1 MASVAILSTIL
12 LLLPPGR
19 AQDAAGAAPQAN
31 LPAAD
36 ALEAAVLPDGVAAAA
51 RDARDT
57 GGAGFRVVEFGRD
70 LYMESDV
77 MLQGIQ
83 AVETLTFPRPQT
95 WALDGDPLLRL
106 RFDHS
111 AAAAAERSHLTVRI
125 NGAAIGAERLD
136 ADNVV
141 DGELVVRIPRG
152 LLKDYNELRMTA
164 VQHINEECE
173 DPFDPAL
180 WTRIRRDSTIEWD
193 YTALPAQETLESFP
207 LPLFDPLGYGPL
219 ELALVASGP
228 LSEAQLD
235 AIGRVGFV
243 MGRHAAYR
251 KVRMVEPVAELGMAR
266 TAALIVGTPAE
277 APIVTAL
284 LGDAPRAG
292 EGMVGLVRNPT
303 DPTLPVLV
311 VAGGDAA
318 GLRKAVLAVG
328 GMDRADLLSGRV
340 ARVEAVDNAPPPAS
354 RQDPLPAPPRSAFTL
369 EDLGIEDVTVR
380 GYYAPP
386 VTIPLRLEGDAHAQ
400 IEGARIGVDY
410 SYAAN
415 LDTRLST
422 MEVRI
427 GGITLRSVS
436 LDDPA
441 GEEKARLWVDL
452 PFELVEP
459 RANIEVVFHLFP
471 NDFQSCVYV
480 HDKQIWATVF
490 GSTSIEVNRDHYAML
505 PDLTLLR
512 HDLWP
517 YGKGLEGSGV
527 VVITADS
534 PGPADA
540 AAAAQVLAELGRTSV
555 APNPSFEVV
564 VGAAGALAAHAAKQA
579 IVLVGDGRNSTF
591 DALAAAQQVSTDGD
605 LERTLAT
612 AADTLLKATVGT
624 PNGFIEQ
631 LISPANPDRTVL
643 VLRAGDA
650 RTLAPLARAFQDE
663 GLLLQMEGNA
673 AVLSDAAGVKSI
685 AVVDKKQIGVIP
697 LRSQVQTFL
706 RGSWGLLGIGVLI
719 AAVLLAFVV
728 RAWAALR
735 GGQA

>member
-1 MASVAILSTIL
+1 MPSVGLFSTL
-12 LLLPPGR
+12 LLLVPVSG
-19 AQDAAGAAPQAN
+19 AQDRAGAAPQAN
-31 LPAAD
+31 LPTA
-36 ALEAAVLPDGVAAAA
+36 AAVESAALPDGVNAAG
-51 RDARDT
+51 RDPRDT
-57 GGAGFRVVEFGRD
+57 GGAGYRIVEFGRD
-70 LYMESDV
+70 LYMDSDV
-77 MLQGIQ
+77 MLQGVQ
-83 AVETLTFPRPQT
+83 AIETVTFPRPQT
-95 WALDGDPLLRL
+95 WTLDTDPLLRL

-111 AAAAAERSHLTVRI
+111 AALTPARSHLTVRI

-136 ADNVV
+136 VDNVV

-152 LLKDYNELRMTA
+152 LLKDYNELRVTA
-164 VQHINEECE
+164 VQHIDDECE

-180 WTRIRRDSTIEWD
+180 WTRIRRDSTIDWD
-193 YTALPAQETLESFP
+193 YTAFPVQETLESFP
-207 LPLFDPLGYGPL
+207 MPLFDPLGYGPL

-235 AIGRVGFV
+235 AVGRVGFV

-251 KVRMVEPVAELGMAR
+251 KVRMVEPVADVGLAR
-266 TAALIVGTPAE
+266 TAALVVGTPAE
-277 APIVTAL
+277 APIVSTL
-284 LGDAPRAG
+284 LGDTPRAG
-292 EGMVGLVRNPT
+292 EGMVGLVRNPA

-311 VAGGDAA
+311 VTGGDAA

-328 GMDRADLLSGRV
+328 GLDRADLLSGRV
-340 ARVEAVDNAPPPAS
+340 ARVEAVDDAAPPAT
-354 RQDPLPAPPRSAFTL
+354 RQDPLPAPAEATFTL
-369 EDLGIEDVTVR
+369 EELGIEDVTVR

-386 VTIPLRLEGDAHAQ
+386 INVPLRLEGDARAQ

-427 GGITLRSVS
+427 GGVTLRSVA

-471 NDFQSCVYV
+471 KDFQPCVYV
-480 HDKQIWATVF
+480 NDKHIWATVF
-490 GSTSIEVNRDHYAML
+490 ASTTLEVNRDHYAML

-517 YGKGLEGSGV
+517 YTKGLDGAGV
-527 VVITADS
+527 VVIASDS

-540 AAAAQVLAELGRTSV
+540 AAAAQILAELGRTSV
-555 APNPSFEVV
+555 GRSPTFEVV
-564 VGAAGALAAHAAKQA
+564 VGAAGALAAHANQQA
-579 IVLVGDGRNSTF
+579 ILLVGEGKNSAF
-591 DALAAAQQVSTDGD
+591 DALATAKQVTTDGD
-605 LERTLAT
+605 LQRTLAT
-612 AADTLLKATVGT
+612 ATDTLLKATVGT

-673 AVLSDAAGVKSI
+673 AVLSVAAGVKSI
-685 AVVDKKQIGVIP
+685 AVVETKQVGVIP

-706 RGSWGLLGIGVLI
+706 RGSWGLLGIGVLL

-728 RAWAALR
+728 RAWAAMR